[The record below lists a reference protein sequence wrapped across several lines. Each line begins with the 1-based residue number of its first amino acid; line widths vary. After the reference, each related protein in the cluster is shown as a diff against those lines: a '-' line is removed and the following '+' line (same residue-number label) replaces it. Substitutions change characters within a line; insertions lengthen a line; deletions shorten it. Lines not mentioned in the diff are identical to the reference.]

1 MRRSCLIGI
10 IAVLFGTPLA
20 GQDQAGGNQPPDFQM
35 KMPWRAWEFGF
46 QTGWAGVPR
55 AQMVAEPFKMFDN
68 MYYVGLQ
75 NNSVLLI
82 TTSEG
87 LMLIDAAYGD
97 TADMVLNNIRKLRFD
112 PANIKYILISHGHND
127 HFAGAGRIKQVA
139 PNARVGV
146 SAIDW
151 DFIATGKGL
160 AECSSPCVPLT
171 KDLVL
176 NDNDVIKL
184 GDTSVKVH
192 TTPGHSSGAVAF
204 EIPARAGGKTYRL
217 LNMRM
222 SIRQAN
228 TLELSEAYAKS
239 IEKLKQ
245 RGPWDGILPEHPY
258 TPIRSGPITAK
269 DVYLGYQ
276 EPKPAGPNASVQG
289 TAFTNQFLDDMLK
302 VAREKVEYFKANP
315 SPPAAAGRQ

>member
-1 MRRSCLIGI
+1 MKHSFLIGV
-10 IAVLFGTPLA
+10 IAVLFSTPLA
-20 GQDQAGGNQPPDFQM
+20 GRGQDGGNQPTDIQM

-46 QTGWAGVPR
+46 QAGWAGVPR
-55 AQMVAEPFKMFDN
+55 AQTMAEPFKMFDN
-68 MYYVGLQ
+68 IYYVGLQ
-75 NNSVLLI
+75 TDSVLLI
-82 TTSEG
+82 TTSDG

-97 TADMVLNNIRKLRFD
+97 TADLVLNSIRKLGFD

-139 PNARVGV
+139 TRARVGV
-146 SAIDW
+146 SAVDW

-160 AECSSPCVPLT
+160 AECKPPCVPLS

-176 NDNDVIKL
+176 NDNDLIKL

-192 TTPGHSSGAVAF
+192 STPGHSAGAVAF

-217 LNMRM
+217 INMRM

-289 TAFTNQFLDDMLK
+289 AAFTNQFLDDMLK
-302 VAREKVEYFKANP
+302 VARQKVEYYKANP
-315 SPPAAAGRQ
+315 LPPAPAARQ

>member
-1 MRRSCLIGI
+1 
-10 IAVLFGTPLA
+10 
-20 GQDQAGGNQPPDFQM
+20 
-35 KMPWRAWEFGF
+35 
-46 QTGWAGVPR
+46 
-55 AQMVAEPFKMFDN
+55 MFDN

-75 NNSVLLI
+75 TVSVFLI
-82 TTSEG
+82 TTSDG
-87 LMLIDAAYGD
+87 FMLIDTAYGD
-97 TADMVLNNIRKLRFD
+97 TADLVLNNIRKLGFD

-139 PNARVGV
+139 TKARVGV
-146 SAIDW
+146 SAADW

-160 AECSSPCVPLT
+160 AECLPPCVPLT

-184 GDTSVKVH
+184 GDTSVRVH
-192 TTPGHSSGAVAF
+192 STPGHSAGAVAF

-217 LNMRM
+217 INMRM

-228 TLELSEAYAKS
+228 TLEMSEAYAKS

-269 DVYLGYQ
+269 DVYLGFQ

-289 TAFTNQFLDDMLK
+289 AAFTNQFLDDMLK
-302 VAREKVEYFKANP
+302 VARQKVEYYKANP
-315 SPPAAAGRQ
+315 LPPTPAAGQ